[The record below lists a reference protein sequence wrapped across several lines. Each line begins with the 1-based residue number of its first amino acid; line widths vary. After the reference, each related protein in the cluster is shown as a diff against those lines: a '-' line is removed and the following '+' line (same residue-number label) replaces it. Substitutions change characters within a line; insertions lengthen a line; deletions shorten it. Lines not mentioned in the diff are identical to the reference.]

1 MTMWRVKNDGYR
13 KVKEVYIFEPI
24 IATIEFSKNGKYML
38 FMMHDSKTHIVYDAM
53 TMERV
58 SKFEMKCKDSSDNEI
73 SYFYGSL
80 LSYDGSY
87 IIAGDSTF
95 RYIFD
100 IYGKF
105 IRSCDGK
112 NIYTIYPF
120 SNTEYAGT
128 KNADESYLKTHLI
141 SIDFMT
147 DKETVL
153 YEFSSYISTI
163 YFNNDCSSFC
173 YDQYPKVN
181 LTDFIIYIDLLCK
194 LKGR

>member
-1 MTMWRVKNDGYR
+1 MWKVKNDGYR
-13 KVKEVYIFEPI
+13 KVKEVYIFELI
-24 IATIEFSKNGKYML
+24 NATIEFSKNGKYLL
-38 FMMHDSKTHIVYDAM
+38 FMMTDSKTHIVYDAM

-58 SKFEMKCKDSSDNEI
+58 SKFEMKCKDALGNEI

-87 IIAGDSTF
+87 IIAGDSAF

-105 IRSCDGK
+105 IRGCDSK

-120 SNTEYAGT
+120 SNTEFAGI
-128 KNADESYLKTHLI
+128 KNVDESYLKTNLI
-141 SIDFMT
+141 TIDFMT

-153 YEFSSYISTI
+153 FEFSSYISTI
-163 YFNNDCSSFC
+163 YFND
-173 YDQYPKVN
+173 D
-181 LTDFIIYIDLLCK
+181 
-194 LKGR
+194 